1 MTDMSK
7 VITDLKHEL
16 RMSNRQLAD
25 KLGVSMYTVQ
35 AWCTGRRSPSKTM
48 VTHINNTFDVTKG
61 KEKQMS
67 QPQPTRPVSKS
78 NEQLLIDLQKEK
90 IDTLLEQVDKYKTLL
105 QNPAEGKR
113 FDELTYDFRTEVEIK
128 FSLSGVKRRMNTIS
142 NGYKKIA
149 HYLGMDEKKL
159 LDLYAPKIWYPMN
172 DHPIN
177 QILEESNLKKIQSM
191 TKTLPERF
199 ETLKNVVGDHYVSEM
214 IIYEYKGKRLMSWV
228 HCKVHWGLKVVVDCK
243 SQIIYE

>member
-1 MTDMSK
+1 MSK
-7 VITDLKHEL
+7 VIIDLKHEL

-48 VTHINNTFDVTKG
+48 VTHINNTFDVQKG
-61 KEKQMS
+61 KENNMS
-67 QPQPTRPVSKS
+67 PPQPARPVSKS

-113 FDELTYDFRTEVEIK
+113 FNELTYDLRTEVEMK
-128 FSLSGVKRRMNTIS
+128 FSMSGVKRRMNKID

-149 HYLGMDEKKL
+149 HYLGMNEKDL
-159 LDLYAPKIWYPMN
+159 LDLYAPKIWFPMN

-177 QILEESNLKKIQSM
+177 KILEPSNLKKIQNM

-199 ETLKNVVGDHYVSEM
+199 ETLKNVIGDHYVSEM
-214 IIYEYKGKRLMSWV
+214 IVYEHKGKRLMSWV
-228 HCKVHWGLKVVVDCK
+228 HCKVHWGLKVIVDCK

>member
-61 KEKQMS
+61 EENDMS
-67 QPQPTRPVSKS
+67 QPHPARAVSRS

-90 IDTLLEQVDKYKTLL
+90 IEDLLEEVHKYKELL

-113 FDELTYDFRTEVEIK
+113 FDELTCDLRTEVEMK
-128 FSLSGVKRRMNTIS
+128 FSMSGVQRRMNKID

-149 HYLGMDEKKL
+149 HHLGISEKRL
-159 LDLYAPKIWYPMN
+159 LELYAPKMWYPMN
-172 DHPIN
+172 EHPIN
-177 QILEESNLKKIQSM
+177 SIIEPSNLEKIRSM

-214 IIYEYKGKRLMSWV
+214 IVYEYKGKRLMSWV
-228 HCKVHWGLKVVVDCK
+228 HCKVHWGLRVIVDCK
-243 SQIIYE
+243 SQIVYD